1 VKRPWLAFVLLA
13 AAFVV
18 PGLAVHR
25 YLPTAF
31 ALKLHPAPRVMPE
44 VRFQDG
50 AGRPLSLAD
59 FRGRVVLL
67 NVWATWCPPCREEMP
82 SLDRLQAKLGGP
94 DFEVVTLSID
104 VNGVPAVRRFY
115 REVGIKTLK
124 IYIDPT
130 TDAAG
135 RLGFP
140 GIPGTLLID
149 RDGRELG
156 RTVGPAEWDGP
167 EAIALIQ
174 RVIGRAAESSAS
186 ALPNGASRHD

>member
-1 VKRPWLAFVLLA
+1 VKRSWLAILALVAAFVLAPTIQRLVRHD
-13 AAFVV
+13 AFSLTLHRTPFAV
-18 PGLAVHR
+18 P
-25 YLPTAF
+25 
-31 ALKLHPAPRVMPE
+31 AL
-44 VRFQDG
+44 RFQDG

-115 REVGIKTLK
+115 REVGIKALK

-140 GIPGTLLID
+140 GIPGTLLLD

-156 RTVGPAEWDGP
+156 RAVGPAEWDSP

-174 RVIGRAAESSAS
+174 RVTGRAAESSAS